1 MSKILECGRL
11 VPGCDYVV
19 HGDTE
24 DEVMVKMAEHAHS
37 AHEID
42 HLSEDLKA
50 RIRSVI
56 REDQEV

>member
-24 DEVMVKMAEHAHS
+24 DEVIVKAAEHARS

-42 HLSEDLKA
+42 HLSEELKA
-50 RIRSVI
+50 RIRAVI
-56 REDQEV
+56 QEA